1 MMHVD
6 DLEVAGEARPKDVRP
21 AASVETPHFASS
33 FIGGR
38 FTRGLGYDGAR
49 NL

>member
-21 AASVETPHFASS
+21 AASVETPHF
-33 FIGGR
+33 R
-38 FTRGLGYDGAR
+38 
-49 NL
+49 